1 MYRDNQSPGLCRIG
15 PWRDPAGPGRGVL
28 QRADLEIL
36 TFPTGACFGDR
47 LSVRRDAG
55 VALVRAASAS
65 AIPGISRI
73 GAVTAL
79 L

>member
-1 MYRDNQSPGLCRIG
+1 MPAIG
-15 PWRDPAGPGRGVL
+15 
-28 QRADLEIL
+28 QQNIQI
-36 TFPTGACFGDR
+36 ACFGDR
-47 LSVRRDAG
+47 LSIRRGVG

-65 AIPGISRI
+65 VIPGISRI

>member
-1 MYRDNQSPGLCRIG
+1 MPDRPLGAR
-15 PWRDPAGPGRGVL
+15 PGRDAAYCSAL
-28 QRADLEIL
+28 IWNSQDSC
-36 TFPTGACFGDR
+36 PSACFGDR
-47 LSVRRDAG
+47 LSIRRGVD

-65 AIPGISRI
+65 ATPGISRV